1 MNRGDWGDT
10 KSCGLRKVL
19 SQPGWGCSPVSP
31 PLSSYSFCQMWKCAP
46 APPVT
51 PVSQNLNTKY
61 ITNRQDIHKKLSF
74 SIVSVWVPMS
84 PSISAK
90 IFQFPH
96 NLPPWAVFCWL
107 LSIERSFSEAVVHVV
122 VVWIIHIHCW
132 TRPTSKV
139 AFRSSLFPGSSM
151 RNSLLWGWRGGG
163 GDWLRDKEMLL
174 LEYAIVCDYC
184 ATIHN
189 AKKTWWCQMKAI
201 EPTNSE
207 IWIAQIWKSV
217 WLLYRGT
224 FW

>member
-1 MNRGDWGDT
+1 MCTSTTRHSSFSKFKHKIHNKQAGHSQKAFFFYSFSLGPNV
-10 KSCGLRKVL
+10 SIHLGQNIPIS
-19 SQPGWGCSPVSP
+19 SQPSA
-31 PLSSYSFCQMWKCAP
+31 LSC
-46 APPVT
+46 V
-51 PVSQNLNTKY
+51 
-61 ITNRQDIHKKLSF
+61 
-74 SIVSVWVPMS
+74 
-84 PSISAK
+84 
-90 IFQFPH
+90 
-96 NLPPWAVFCWL
+96 L

-122 VVWIIHIHCW
+122 VLWIIHIHCW

-174 LEYAIVCDYC
+174 LEYTIVCDC
-184 ATIHN
+184 AIIHN

-217 WLLYRGT
+217 WLLYFLVINRI
-224 FW
+224 

>member
-1 MNRGDWGDT
+1 MCTRT
-10 KSCGLRKVL
+10 TRH
-19 SQPGWGCSPVSP
+19 
-31 PLSSYSFCQMWKCAP
+31 SSFSK
-46 APPVT
+46 
-51 PVSQNLNTKY
+51 LKHK
-61 ITNRQDIHKKLSF
+61 IHLTNRHGIHKKLSF
-74 SIVSVWVPMS
+74 SIARVLGPNVSIHLGQNIPIS
-84 PSISAK
+84 SQPSALSC
-90 IFQFPH
+90 
-96 NLPPWAVFCWL
+96 VL

-174 LEYAIVCDYC
+174 LEYTIVCDC
-184 ATIHN
+184 AIIHN

>member
-1 MNRGDWGDT
+1 MYSSFSKLKHKIHNKQAWHSQKAFFFYSFSLGPNV
-10 KSCGLRKVL
+10 SIHL
-19 SQPGWGCSPVSP
+19 SQNIPISSQPSA
-31 PLSSYSFCQMWKCAP
+31 LSC
-46 APPVT
+46 V
-51 PVSQNLNTKY
+51 
-61 ITNRQDIHKKLSF
+61 
-74 SIVSVWVPMS
+74 
-84 PSISAK
+84 
-90 IFQFPH
+90 
-96 NLPPWAVFCWL
+96 L

-174 LEYAIVCDYC
+174 LEYAIVCDC
-184 ATIHN
+184 AIMHN